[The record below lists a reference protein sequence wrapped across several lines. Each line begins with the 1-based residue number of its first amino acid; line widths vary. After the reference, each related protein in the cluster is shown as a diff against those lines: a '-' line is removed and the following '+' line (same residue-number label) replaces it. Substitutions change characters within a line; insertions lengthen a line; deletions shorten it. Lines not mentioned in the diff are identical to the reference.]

1 MFLHF
6 VLFLLVFQGVTLA
19 QDAKSVAE
27 SPKPTATVSFE
38 RQAVRENDTT
48 AVEVWLNAESEP
60 EITSVALDISSPD
73 FLEWSDASCSQ
84 KLADKHI
91 ALEPTGSKSTF
102 HKRLCLK
109 SQSDI
114 TAGEYNILFVFKYQW
129 NKDKESRTALT
140 SSEKSLKVNLL
151 GSDSLA
157 GIPLALA
164 GLIVPGFCFLLIL
177 RTFKVIGTEG
187 VDLMVHGVVVSL
199 CFIGLAKLLRGV
211 FAGWGWTG
219 CAQKLH
225 YLDASSN
232 VSVDKLIWLAAFGA
246 GLGGL
251 VALAYYSYRG
261 VKTRRLLAFEI
272 KEGDDDRTVLYK
284 LLRKDARYNHSLPVL
299 WLKDLFGSG
308 NEDYRPLTVVRV
320 KSGEEFRGTLGVKT
334 GMSAKL
340 IGSFKVVVNGQTDPK
355 LVDKLRKH
363 KNKGWLIQVYNLAV
377 KKELAIAGQNETTKL
392 VGSTPTGTGDLIS
405 TWDDDVTGIDFRE
418 KGSAYQ
424 PLDVP

>member
-1 MFLHF
+1 MYLHLI
-6 VLFLLVFQGVTLA
+6 LFLLIFQGITLA
-19 QDAKSVAE
+19 QGAKSVAE
-27 SPKPTATVSFE
+27 SPKPTTTVSFE
-38 RQAVRENDTT
+38 RQALRENDTT

-73 FLEWSDASCSQ
+73 FLEWFDASCSQ
-84 KLADKHI
+84 KLAGKDI
-91 ALEPTGSKSTF
+91 ALEPAGSKSTF

-109 SQSDI
+109 SRSDI

-177 RTFKVIGTEG
+177 RACKVVGTEG
-187 VDLMVHGVVVSL
+187 VDLMIHGVVVSL
-199 CFIGLAKLLRGV
+199 GFIGLAKLLRRV
-211 FAGWGWTG
+211 VAGWGWTG
-219 CAQKLH
+219 FAQKLH

-251 VALAYYSYRG
+251 VALAYYSYKG
-261 VKTRRLLAFEI
+261 IKTRRMLAFEI
-272 KEGDDDRTVLYK
+272 KAGDDDSTVLYK
-284 LLRKDARYNHSLPVL
+284 LLRKDARYNHALPVL

-308 NEDYRPLTVVRV
+308 NEDYRPMTVVRV
-320 KSGEEFRGTLGVKT
+320 KGRGEFCGTLGVKAGT
-334 GMSAKL
+334 SAKL

-355 LVDKLRKH
+355 LINKLRKH
-363 KNKGWLIQVYNLAV
+363 KNKGWLLQVYNVAV
-377 KKELAIAGQNETTKL
+377 KKGLAIAGQNETTKIE
-392 VGSTPTGTGDLIS
+392 GSTTTATGELVS

>member
-1 MFLHF
+1 MFLHL
-6 VLFLLVFQGVTLA
+6 VLFLLVFQGGTLPK
-19 QDAKSVAE
+19 DAKSVAE

-73 FLEWSDASCSQ
+73 FLEWFDATCSQ
-84 KLADKHI
+84 KFADKHI
-91 ALEPTGSKSTF
+91 PLEQAGSKSTF

-114 TAGEYNILFVFKYQW
+114 TAGEYNILFVFEYHW
-129 NKDKESRTALT
+129 NKDKESRTART
-140 SSEKSLKVNLL
+140 SSEKPLKVNLL

-177 RTFKVIGTEG
+177 RAFKVVGTAG
-187 VDLMVHGVVVSL
+187 ADLMIHGVVVSL
-199 CFIGLAKLLRGV
+199 GFIGFAKLVRRLV
-211 FAGWGWTG
+211 TGWGWTAF
-219 CAQKLH
+219 AQKLH

-251 VALAYYSYRG
+251 VALVYYSYRG
-261 VKTRRLLAFEI
+261 IKTRRLQAFDI
-272 KEGDDDRTVLYK
+272 KEGDDDSTVLYK

-299 WLKDLFGSG
+299 WLKDLFGGG
-308 NEDYRPLTVVRV
+308 NENYRPMTVVRV
-320 KSGEEFRGTLGVKT
+320 KGGEEFCGTLGVKT
-334 GMSAKL
+334 DTSAKL
-340 IGSFKVVVNGQTDPK
+340 IGSFKVVVKAQTDAR

-363 KNKGWLIQVYNLAV
+363 QNKGRLIQVYNLAV
-377 KKELAIAGQNETTKL
+377 KKALAIEGKNETTKI
-392 VGSTPTGTGDLIS
+392 VDGIPIATGQLIS